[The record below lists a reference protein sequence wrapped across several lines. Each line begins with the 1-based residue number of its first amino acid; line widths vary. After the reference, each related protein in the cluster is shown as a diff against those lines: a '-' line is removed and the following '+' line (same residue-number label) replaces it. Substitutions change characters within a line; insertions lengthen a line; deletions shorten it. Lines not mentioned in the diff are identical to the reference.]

1 VSDAPRDILEVAY
14 EGEIAVMTM
23 NNPRRLNA
31 FNWAMRSA
39 MYEPLLEIE
48 ANESCRAIVLQGAG
62 GNLCAGGD
70 ISAAVA
76 MALMR
81 SALNTGNDTVDMAV
95 TTEVNYQSVLQ
106 NSADFAEA
114 AAAFLEKRK
123 PVFTGR

>member
-1 VSDAPRDILEVAY
+1 
-14 EGEIAVMTM
+14 
-23 NNPRRLNA
+23 
-31 FNWAMRSA
+31 
-39 MYEPLLEIE
+39 
-48 ANESCRAIVLQGAG
+48 
-62 GNLCAGGD
+62 
-70 ISAAVA
+70 